1 MRTAAAVLPDTGSV
15 FAERNLAFDPPPDLD
30 NANVGI
36 VKTIRTY
43 AQAVSDQTLLF
54 YYSAGFICLDPVLSL
69 FFYIFLFF
77 FLSEYIIFY
86 LYSIF
91 MYYLRYF
98 QFLSMI
104 SLL

>member
-54 YYSAGFICLDPVLSL
+54 YYSAGFICLDPVLFL
-69 FFYIFLFF
+69 FFYIFPFI
-77 FLSEYIIFY
+77 FLYILSFIFIV
-86 LYSIF
+86 SSCTIF
-91 MYYLRYF
+91 AIF
-98 QFLSMI
+98 SFLV
-104 SLL
+104 

>member
-69 FFYIFLFF
+69 FFYIFPFIL
-77 FLSEYIIFY
+77 LYIIFY